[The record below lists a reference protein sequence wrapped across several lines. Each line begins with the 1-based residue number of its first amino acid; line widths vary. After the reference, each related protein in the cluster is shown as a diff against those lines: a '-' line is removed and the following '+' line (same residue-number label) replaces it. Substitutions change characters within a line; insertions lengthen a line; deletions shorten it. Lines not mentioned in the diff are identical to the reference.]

1 LTYVNFSSRSPCIFA
16 KACRFDIAITDE
28 YINIG
33 YPMTEMVEQSPAERE
48 LCLSFANTAEW
59 HASEHPEEKLKTYHD
74 LVKWASIS
82 GILSKKESQE
92 LIRKAESDPSRAKA
106 VLKRAIELRESIY
119 RAFSDVAKG
128 NLPTEVDM
136 AVINR
141 NLSRIMA
148 RSRLVH
154 TKDGFIWSTSSR
166 EDEMDCMLDPIVRSA
181 AELLTT
187 NSLDR
192 VKECADDRGCGYLF
206 MDKSRN
212 KSRRWC
218 DMADCGN
225 RAKAQ
230 RFYRKRQKN
239 QPTAS

>member
-1 LTYVNFSSRSPCIFA
+1 MSKQNLT
-16 KACRFDIAITDE
+16 D
-28 YINIG
+28 
-33 YPMTEMVEQSPAERE
+33 RE

-59 HASEHPEEKLKTYHD
+59 HASEHPEEKLKTYND

-128 NLPTEVDM
+128 NLPTEAVM

-141 NLSRIMA
+141 NLSRTMA

-154 TKDGFIWSTSSR
+154 TKDGFIWSTCCR

-187 NSLDR
+187 NSLER

-239 QPTAS
+239 EPMAS